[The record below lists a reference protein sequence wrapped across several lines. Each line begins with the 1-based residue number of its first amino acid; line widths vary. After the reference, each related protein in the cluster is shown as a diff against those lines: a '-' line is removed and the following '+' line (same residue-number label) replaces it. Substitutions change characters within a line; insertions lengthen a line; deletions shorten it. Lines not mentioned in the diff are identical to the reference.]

1 MKKEIEK
8 LKRQI
13 VRQEAVIEAILRKLN
28 VEATV
33 EEDLDEDDWAK
44 AVLTKRRKYPW
55 N

>member
-33 EEDLDEDDWAK
+33 EEELDDEEWAR